1 MEYTIGFVTA
11 RGTILVVH
19 LHNIPNYAREVTLHG
34 VRRGA
39 AMALAAAQAH
49 SGHEL
54 RLLPHG
60 FPATTHPRDHE
71 CLVKDFFDAANS
83 VALIS

>member
-1 MEYTIGFVTA
+1 MEYVVGFINA

-19 LHNIPNYAREVTLHG
+19 LHDIPNCVREVTLHG
-34 VRRGA
+34 VRHGV
-39 AMALAAAQAH
+39 AMALAAVQAR

-60 FPATTHPRDHE
+60 FPVVAHPGDHE
-71 CLVKDFFDAANS
+71 RLVKDFFGAANS
-83 VALIS
+83 IALTS